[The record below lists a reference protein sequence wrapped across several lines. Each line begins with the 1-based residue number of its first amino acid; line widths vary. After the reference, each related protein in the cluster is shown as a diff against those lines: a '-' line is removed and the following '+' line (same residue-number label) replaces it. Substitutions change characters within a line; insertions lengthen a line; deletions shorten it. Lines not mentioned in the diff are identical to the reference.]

1 MNSVDRVK
9 ELCKNKKVA
18 ISRLEK
24 DLGFGNGYISQL
36 KKGTF
41 PSDRLIA
48 ISNYLNVSPEYIVG
62 ETKEKS
68 PAPEGVGLTETQQ
81 KAWNLIQ
88 QMDEESLK
96 KFIVIAQ
103 TVKGD
108 L

>member
-9 ELCKNKKVA
+9 ELCKAKKIA

-24 DLGFGNGYISQL
+24 DLGFGNGYVSQL

-48 ISNYLNVSPEYIVG
+48 IASYLNVSPEYIMG

-68 PAPEGVGLTETQQ
+68 PTPEGVELTEVQR
-81 KAWNLIQ
+81 KAWELIQ
-88 QMDEESLK
+88 SLDDEKLNAFLK
-96 KFIVIAQ
+96 MM
-103 TVKGD
+103 GE
-108 L
+108 